1 MKIIIAGDG
10 KVGLTLTQKLAA
22 EGHDLTL
29 IDSKQSV
36 LDSSIER
43 FDVMGVQGNC
53 ASMIILEKADVRHA
67 DLLIAAT
74 STDEVNLLCCMTAHG
89 LNPALNTIARI
100 RNPEYGKQIFTMRDV
115 YSLSL
120 IINPEKQAAREIERL
135 IKYPGFLQRDTFAK
149 SRVEIVELRV
159 AKDSGL
165 CDVRLLD
172 LERTVKCKVLV
183 CAVSRGGEVSI
194 PGGHFILR
202 ERDHVFITATSE
214 NFTLLLQNLGVIT
227 HKAKRVIICGGGR
240 IGYYLAERLTKNRV
254 MVQLIEQDRERCEEL
269 ADRLPPE
276 VCVINGDASSQFLL
290 ESEGIQDCDVFV
302 TMTGMDEMN
311 MILSLYAKNCGVPQ
325 VITKVG
331 HLEKSSIHDSLDLGS
346 VICPKELCCNE
357 IVRYVRAKQNTEGAA
372 LTLHNIAD
380 GQVEALEFVA
390 DEQTKFLDTPLS
402 EIKLRQN
409 ILIACI
415 THGSNTVIP
424 SGDSVYRIGDSVI
437 IVAKGGMTLLQL
449 NDIFQ

>member
-1 MKIIIAGDG
+1 M
-10 KVGLTLTQKLAA
+10 
-22 EGHDLTL
+22 
-29 IDSKQSV
+29 
-36 LDSSIER
+36 
-43 FDVMGVQGNC
+43 
-53 ASMIILEKADVRHA
+53 
-67 DLLIAAT
+67 
-74 STDEVNLLCCMTAHG
+74 
-89 LNPALNTIARI
+89 
-100 RNPEYGKQIFTMRDV
+100 
-115 YSLSL
+115 
-120 IINPEKQAAREIERL
+120 
-135 IKYPGFLQRDTFAK
+135 
-149 SRVEIVELRV
+149 
-159 AKDSGL
+159 
-165 CDVRLLD
+165 
-172 LERTVKCKVLV
+172 
-183 CAVSRGGEVSI
+183 
-194 PGGHFILR
+194 
-202 ERDHVFITATSE
+202 
-214 NFTLLLQNLGVIT
+214 
-227 HKAKRVIICGGGR
+227 ICGGGR
-240 IGYYLAERLTKNRV
+240 IGYYLAERLAKNRV